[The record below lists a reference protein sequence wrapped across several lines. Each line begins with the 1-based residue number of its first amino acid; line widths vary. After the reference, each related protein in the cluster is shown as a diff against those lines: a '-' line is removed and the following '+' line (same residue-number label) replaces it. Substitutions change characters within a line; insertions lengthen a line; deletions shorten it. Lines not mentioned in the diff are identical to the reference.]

1 MKKLILST
9 FVLASFGFYVILQNV
24 GNTTGNFS
32 MLPPITTT
40 NNTKN
45 TTAKQ
50 VTSTPKT
57 TPVVNKPP
65 SGSSGSMMGNG
76 GMMTGSIYRN
86 GTYTGNSADAYYGY
100 IQVKAVI
107 TNGRLTD
114 VIFLDH
120 PQDRGTSIRI
130 NTYAMPILKS
140 EAIKAQSAKVNTV
153 SGASDSSA
161 AFRESLANALAQA
174 KI

>member
-40 NNTKN
+40 
-45 TTAKQ
+45 
-50 VTSTPKT
+50 PKP